1 MAEPIGALR
10 AEMSAN
16 HAQFVSDMGKAK
28 RAVRDAGQSMSQDMD
43 KARRSFNDSTGAL
56 VSFRLKALALTAATA
71 MLAKSAVQTADQ
83 YTLLD
88 NKLKLVT
95 GSAADLATVQ
105 KGLYDQALRSHSSY
119 SASVDLY
126 ARFARSTQSL
136 GTSQKDLLRIVETVN
151 KAFIISGATQQEAA
165 NAIVQL
171 SQGMAA
177 GALRGEEFNSIMEQG
192 SRVAQMLAEYLDT
205 DVGGLRKLAQEGKI
219 TSEIIVNAFSASAR
233 TIDDEFGKMQTTI
246 AQAMTDLRTVF
257 GKLVSDSDKAA
268 GSTNQIAQE
277 ISNIAK
283 TIDANRE
290 GIIDLFATM
299 LSLANRVVKAL
310 ANIGQSFRGWSA
322 VKSGQLDFLDFAG
335 MNAEDLDAWL
345 KANDTEAKRIQSSID
360 KKREELAAAQAKQ
373 SRAILPM
380 YRSVYDNDIARL
392 KDEIRLL
399 ESAKA
404 DVLARTQT
412 VNESVLAG
420 APPPPPPPGGTGKA
434 TGTTAK
440 APKVDYSDV
449 TDNWRLQH
457 EDRYEIQSRSID
469 AMIEEEERLKAESIK
484 AAEGVTDFWQ
494 LQHEERY
501 AVQSRA
507 IDAMIQAE
515 EESGLMMAEFS
526 QRTAEAMEQNFA
538 DLFFDVMKGNLR
550 DLEDFTD
557 AVLNSMAR
565 AASDYMGQLMRIGL
579 FGEKGG
585 DGGLIQSIGSW
596 LLSKHGNAFMGG
608 RLIPYA
614 KGGIVDRPTIFPM
627 AAGAGL
633 MGEAGPEA
641 VLPLKRGRGG
651 DLGVQAAVAAP
662 EVNITVHNMV
672 QGAQARVEDH
682 GGMNFEVIVEQVENS
697 IAGRAQRGTGIGPW
711 LDGRYR
717 KAT

>member
-126 ARFARSTQSL
+126 ARFARSTQTL

-219 TSEIIVNAFSASAR
+219 TSEIIVNAFSASAQK
-233 TIDDEFGKMQTTI
+233 IDTEFGKMQTTI

-290 GIIDLFATM
+290 GIIELFATM

-392 KDEIRLL
+392 KDEIRVL
-399 ESAKA
+399 EAAKA

-412 VNESVLAG
+412 VNESVLVG
-420 APPPPPPPGGTGKA
+420 APPPLPPPPGGTGKK
-434 TGTTAK
+434 TTAGSVK
-440 APKVDYSDV
+440 SVDDLV
-449 TDNWRLQH
+449 DFWRVQAADRYEIKSRAIEAEIQAEKEVVEAAIEAGREMKDLWQVQA
-457 EDRYEIQSRSID
+457 EDRYE
-469 AMIEEEERLKAESIK
+469 
-484 AAEGVTDFWQ
+484 
-494 LQHEERY
+494 
-501 AVQSRA
+501 VQSRGL
-507 IDAMIQAE
+507 DALIQAE
-515 EESGLMMAEFS
+515 EEAGRVMRDLSE
-526 QRTAEAMEQNFA
+526 RTADAMEQNFS
-538 DLFFDVMKGNLR
+538 DLYFNAMKGNLR
-550 DLEDFTD
+550 DLEDFTNAILD
-557 AVLNSMAR
+557 SMTR
-565 AASDYMGQLMRIGL
+565 ATADYLGQLTRIAL

-585 DGGLIQSIGSW
+585 SGGLIQSIGDW
-596 LLSKHGNAFMGG
+596 LFSAKGNAFMGG

-641 VLPLKRGRGG
+641 ILPLRRGKSG
-651 DLGVQAAVAAP
+651 DLGVQASVGAP
-662 EVNITVHNMV
+662 EVNIVVNNYAGGT
-672 QGAQARVEDH
+672 QASVEDH
-682 GGMNFEVIVEQVENS
+682 GGLNFEVIVEQVENS
-697 IAGRAQRGTGIGPW
+697 IAGRAQRGAGLRGW
-711 LDGRYR
+711 LDSNYR
-717 KAT
+717 RNR

>member
-28 RAVRDAGQSMSQDMD
+28 RAVRDAGNGMQQGMD
-43 KARRSFNDSTGAL
+43 RARRSFDASSASL
-56 VSFRLKALALTAATA
+56 VSFRLKAMAAAAATA
-71 MLAKSAVQTADQ
+71 MLAKSVLKTADE

-95 GSAADLATVQ
+95 GSSADLAAVQ

-119 SASVDLY
+119 AASVDLY
-126 ARFARSTQSL
+126 ARFARSTQAL

-151 KAFIISGATQQEAA
+151 KAFIISGATQQEAE

-192 SRVAQMLAEYLDT
+192 SRVAQMLADYLET

-219 TSEIIVNAFSASAR
+219 TSEIIVNAFSASAQ
-233 TIDDEFGKMQTTI
+233 TIDTEFGKMQTTI

-290 GIIDLFATM
+290 GIIELFATM

-360 KKREELAAAQAKQ
+360 KKREELAASQAKQ

-392 KDEIRLL
+392 KDEIRVL
-399 ESAKA
+399 EAAKA

-412 VNESVLAG
+412 VNESVLVG
-420 APPPPPPPGGTGKA
+420 APPPLPPPPGGTGKK
-434 TGTTAK
+434 TTAGSVK
-440 APKVDYSDV
+440 SVDDLV
-449 TDNWRLQH
+449 DFWRVQAADRYEIKSRAIEAEIQAEKEVVEAAIEAGREMKDLWQVQA
-457 EDRYEIQSRSID
+457 EDRYE
-469 AMIEEEERLKAESIK
+469 
-484 AAEGVTDFWQ
+484 
-494 LQHEERY
+494 
-501 AVQSRA
+501 VQSRGL
-507 IDAMIQAE
+507 DALIQAE
-515 EESGLMMAEFS
+515 EEAGRVMRDLS
-526 QRTAEAMEQNFA
+526 QRTAEAMEQNFS
-538 DLFFDVMKGNLR
+538 DLYFNAMKGKLR
-550 DLEDFTD
+550 DLQDFTSAILD
-557 AVLNSMAR
+557 SMTR
-565 AASDYMGQLMRIGL
+565 ATADYLGQLTRIGL

-585 DGGLIQSIGSW
+585 SGGLIQSIGDW
-596 LLSKHGNAFMGG
+596 LFSAKGNAFMGG

-641 VLPLKRGRGG
+641 VLPLRRGRGG
-651 DLGVQAAVAAP
+651 DLGVEASLGAP
-662 EVNITVHNMV
+662 EVNIVVNNTASGV
-672 QGAQARVEDH
+672 QASAENR
-682 GGMNFEVIVEQVENS
+682 GGLNFEIIVEQVENS
-697 IAGRAQRGTGIGPW
+697 IAGRAQRGAGLRGW
-711 LDGRYR
+711 LDSNYR
-717 KAT
+717 RNR